1 MKLALRILSLLIT
14 GFSFVNLSP
23 VFRAPEG
30 GQLEFKCKYN
40 CRHKMK
46 NKYVCRTPC
55 NSNSDV
61 IIHSNKPETF
71 TSGGR
76 MSIFDY
82 ASECLIKI
90 TLTNASL
97 SDAGKYYCGIDI
109 TLSLDEYIDVNIE
122 ILKDLSPTSAFT
134 VLQSVIRRTE
144 EVLTTRPLLS
154 VPVGL
159 QTTLMSTM
167 ESETEFKTEATRN
180 GKAMVILLCALLGL
194 TVLFLL
200 LVTVIFR
207 RDKKK
212 KKQTGSRKSRIQ
224 QGSQNITMQNNQDP
238 CLSNELAD
246 SDPENDIHTLYALL
260 DFAR

>member
-30 GQLEFKCKYN
+30 GQLEFQCKYN
-40 CRHKMK
+40 CKHKMK
-46 NKYVCRTPC
+46 NKYVCHSPC

-61 IIHSNKPETF
+61 IVHSNKPETL

-97 SDAGKYYCGIDI
+97 SDTGKYYCGIDI
-109 TLSLDEYIDVNIE
+109 MLSLDEYIEVHIE
-122 ILKDLSPTSAFT
+122 ILKDLSSTSAFT
-134 VLQSVIRRTE
+134 VLQSVTRETE
-144 EVLTTRPLLS
+144 EVLTTRPLFSL
-154 VPVGL
+154 PVGL
-159 QTTLMSTM
+159 QTTLMPTM
-167 ESETEFKTEATRN
+167 ESETKSKTEATRN
-180 GKAMVILLCALLGL
+180 GKAIVILLCALLGL
-194 TVLFLL
+194 TMLFLL

-207 RDKKK
+207 RHTKK
-212 KKQTGSRKSRIQ
+212 KKQTGSRKNRIQ
-224 QGSQNITMQNNQDP
+224 QGNQNITMQNNQDP
-238 CLSNELAD
+238 CSSDELAD
-246 SDPENDIHTLYALL
+246 SDPENHIQTLYALL
-260 DFAR
+260 DFTK

>member
-180 GKAMVILLCALLGL
+180 GKAMGNSCDPPLCSAGL
-194 TVLFLL
+194 DGVVFAAGHCDLQKRQEEKETNWQQE
-200 LVTVIFR
+200 
-207 RDKKK
+207 
-212 KKQTGSRKSRIQ
+212 KQDTARKPKYH
-224 QGSQNITMQNNQDP
+224 NA
-238 CLSNELAD
+238 E
-246 SDPENDIHTLYALL
+246 
-260 DFAR
+260 